1 MNYILFIFYFLFLC
15 FSDCQAQ
22 TQVTEYSPAGLAE
35 GVVYSLPR
43 TAITVD
49 VKAIKTVYTPGE
61 FAKYAERYLH
71 VNGVKRQSETAWSIE
86 DIKVSTEGV
95 PDTLKTYVVK
105 QKDKSSAWHMQLT
118 DKGTIAAINTTQ
130 PLPNS
135 ALPETVTT
143 HHARDGKKYMTAEML
158 EATSTAKMA
167 EIIAQEIFDIRESK
181 NLIRRGQAENMP
193 KDGASLRIVL
203 DDLDAQEEALLQMFV
218 GYTDTTTTYTRYSMV
233 PTGDVHKDVLFRFSK
248 KIGFVDKD
256 DLAGEPYYISV
267 TDKHSTKLPD
277 EKEASK
283 RKINGVVYNLPGSA
297 NVMISSMGKIIYD
310 MELPM
315 AQFGTVDILDNALF
329 NKGAAPKITFIPST
343 GALLKLE

>member
-1 MNYILFIFYFLFLC
+1 MNYILFVFYFLFLC

-49 VKAIKTVYTPGE
+49 VEAIKTVYTPGE

-71 VNGVKRQSETAWSIE
+71 VSGVKRQSETAWSIE

-130 PLPNS
+130 PLPS
-135 ALPETVTT
+135 TTLPETVTT
-143 HHARDGKKYMTAEML
+143 HHARDGKKYMTAEM
-158 EATSTAKMA
+158 TAKMA
-167 EIIAQEIFDIRESK
+167 EIIAREIFDIRESK

-203 DDLDAQEEALLQMFV
+203 DDLDEQEEALLQLFV
-218 GYTDTTTTYTRYSMV
+218 GYTDTTTTFSRYSLV
-233 PTGDVHKDVLFRFSK
+233 PAGDVHKDVLFRFSK
-248 KIGFVDKD
+248 KMGFVDKD
-256 DLAGEPYYISV
+256 DLAGEPYYINV
-267 TDKHSTKLPD
+267 TDLHSTKLPD

-297 NVMISSMGKIIYD
+297 NVMISSMGKIICD
-310 MELPM
+310 TQFPM

-329 NKGAAPKITFIPST
+329 NKGAAPKITFMPST